1 MVSASF
7 HNGFGIYIESV
18 QSQPVLGFGQD
29 ETIDDSEVYFFD
41 GIIISLPF
49 VKIHIGE
56 VFDYFS

>member
-7 HNGFGIYIESV
+7 HHGFGIYIESV
-18 QSQPVLGFGQD
+18 QSQPVLGFGLD
-29 ETIDDSEVYFFD
+29 ETIDESEVYFFD
-41 GIIISLPF
+41 GFIISLPF